1 MFELQNQEDALGIQA
16 LCDMTKPMNLI
27 DLASTPDGQR
37 DYVAHLNVLCQ
48 AAGVEYASYAAANP
62 VTGTMHAFTTYPD
75 LWKNHYMAKGLH
87 HLDPTL
93 HAAARSVAPV
103 DWSRL
108 EKTENFKAVFSEAAD
123 FGMPDKG
130 LTVPV
135 RGPLG
140 ETGLLCVCASLS
152 VAEWR
157 KLKRHIIGDLLQNA
171 VHLHDTVMNSEP
183 LMRTLRQPRLSRR
196 EVEILQWV
204 AAGKSQQDVGDI
216 LSISP
221 RTVEVHLR
229 STREKLCTV
238 STAQAVGRAV
248 SLGLILPS

>member
-1 MFELQNQEDALGIQA
+1 
-16 LCDMTKPMNLI
+16 MNKRMDLI
-27 DLASTPDGQR
+27 DLASTPEGQR
-37 DYVAHLNVLCQ
+37 DYVAHLSQLCE

-75 LWKNHYMAKGLH
+75 RWKNHYMERGLH

-93 HAAARSVAPV
+93 HAASRSVAPV

-108 EKTENFKAVFSEAAD
+108 EKTEGFKSVFSESSE
-123 FGMPDKG
+123 FGMPDTG

-140 ETGLLCVCASLS
+140 ETGLLCVCAS
-152 VAEWR
+152 VRPQEWR
-157 KLKRHIIGDLLQNA
+157 KLKRHIMGDLLTNA

-183 LMRTLRQPRLSRR
+183 LMKALRQPLLSRR
-196 EVEILQWV
+196 EIEILQWV
-204 AAGKSQQDVGDI
+204 AAGKSQLDIGDI
-216 LSISP
+216 LSISS

-229 STREKLCTV
+229 SVREKLCTI
-238 STAQAVGRAV
+238 STPQAVGRAV
-248 SLGLILPS
+248 SLGIVHPG